1 MKSIARLTL
10 SASILIMVL
19 MLISGCSKQV
29 QKSASSEDI
38 LKYKF
43 EGNTTNKFI
52 AKSNISQQI
61 VFGGQEI
68 SADIE
73 TLLSYSLTKT
83 GESEDII
90 DLTIRIDSLYNR
102 VTSAQGNMIN
112 TPEEVKNAEFTMK
125 LSENGKE
132 SGLEEAGNI
141 EYTGVT
147 GEKANLKN
155 SFLYIFPDLPGTA
168 INIGYTWVDNDTIDM
183 SAGSQTVLMILN
195 INNTITAREK
205 YNGYDCYRIDY
216 TVKGERNASGDT
228 PQGFMS
234 QSGDLTGKG
243 YMYHAIK
250 EGILIKEH
258 NEQKIEGDLV
268 IPTGESLP
276 MYMDIIIDSELQK

>member
-1 MKSIARLTL
+1 MKNIVRFKF
-10 SASILIMVL
+10 SASILTMLLVL
-19 MLISGCSKQV
+19 LSGCSKHV
-29 QKSASSEDI
+29 QKSAASEDF

-43 EGNTTNKFI
+43 EENTTNKFM
-52 AKSNISQQI
+52 AKSNMSQII

-73 TLLSYSLTKT
+73 TLLSYSVTKT
-83 GESEDII
+83 GENEDII

-102 VTSAQGNMIN
+102 VRSAQGNMIS

-125 LSENGKE
+125 LSTNGKE
-132 SGLEEAGNI
+132 SGLAEAGNI

-155 SFLYIFPDLPGTA
+155 SFSYIFPDLPATA
-168 INIGYTWVDNDTIDM
+168 VNIGYTWVDNDTIDL

-195 INNTITAREK
+195 LNNTITAREK
-205 YNGYDCYRIDY
+205 YNGYDCYRIEY

-234 QSGDLTGKG
+234 QSGDLSGKG
-243 YMYHAIK
+243 YMYYAIK
-250 EGILIKEH
+250 EGLIVKEH
-258 NEQKIEGDLV
+258 NEQKLEGDLV